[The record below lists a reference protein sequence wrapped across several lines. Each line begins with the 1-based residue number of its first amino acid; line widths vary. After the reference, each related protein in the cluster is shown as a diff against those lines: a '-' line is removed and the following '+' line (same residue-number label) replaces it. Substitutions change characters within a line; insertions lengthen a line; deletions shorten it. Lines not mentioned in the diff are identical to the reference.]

1 MLPYGD
7 RQAFVR
13 SDLSDSLSTADKLV
27 YSHETIHLPNKL
39 QDAGWEAE
47 VVAHESKLRVRLGR
61 GCLYD
66 EENVAFGLDGSLA
79 RLRIGWVAG

>member
-7 RQAFVR
+7 RQAFVH

-27 YSHETIHLPNKL
+27 CSHETIHLQNKL

-47 VVAHESKLRVRLGR
+47 MVAHESKLRLGR
-61 GCLYD
+61 GCL
-66 EENVAFGLDGSLA
+66 
-79 RLRIGWVAG
+79 